1 MPYSEVLDI
10 EEKSPSIISALL
22 EEYYKDRDSLAEL
35 EEVLDIDLEY
45 DIVFKKT
52 FSRTEYTESGNVDE
66 NSYSYDYA
74 GNIIRSV
81 KKYEDDLSVFTDYRA
96 VRVIKPKD

>member
-52 FSRTEYTESGNVDE
+52 FSRIEYTESGNVDE